1 MMRLFLILYTL
12 AATTLAGSFIV
23 TVLTMNRV
31 DGRSIIVAAILGAL
45 VALPVAWGVA
55 RRLSQQT

>member
-23 TVLTMNRV
+23 AVLTMNRF
-31 DGRSIIVAAILGAL
+31 DGRSIIGAAVLGAV

-55 RRLSQQT
+55 KRLSQQT